1 MRVTYRARSVRDRL
15 MDDIEALRQFNEEF
29 KLLAVE
35 FENTN
40 GEGRK
45 NKARNWI
52 AENKMIVGE
61 AGQTRIEM
69 PAYQLVYF
77 YTLKGQ
83 SNGVLVLWNW
93 LKLGA
98 EGVPLLPSR
107 NYSRRDLNVKMLNI
121 RNSQLDGQGQG
132 WNYIQ
137 QYGEKIPI
145 VY

>member
-1 MRVTYRARSVRDRL
+1 MRVTYRARSVRYRL
-15 MDDIEALRQFNEEF
+15 MDDIEALRAFNEQF

-83 SNGVLVLWNW
+83 TSFPLWEW
-93 LKLGA
+93 LKVGEEA
-98 EGVPLLPSR
+98 TPLLPPR